1 MVYIKQDLQNIQFV
15 IVKGEL
21 EVQYVDWCVK
31 YCLIGELCEVCIEI
45 ICDLNGVVGCLLIV
59 WICYVGKG
67 V

>member
-1 MVYIKQDLQNIQFV
+1 M
-15 IVKGEL
+15 
-21 EVQYVDWCVK
+21 K